1 MHRCTY
7 SPHHFPRLRFSSTT
21 TTSSKKSTDRC
32 LLAFTC
38 AILLFTFCH
47 RLLPRFE
54 LIPRNPRG
62 NRPEPFARFIQ
73 SLQTRVLLARWSSR
87 CTVFDLICAVHVCS
101 IRCVRACSC
110 QTVCVHTR
118 GHVFPAKETEIGR
131 ESDRLKEKERT
142 NGHERERERKRESWE
157 YERGWQ
163 RKRGGRGMQR
173 I

>member
-1 MHRCTY
+1 MLRERRIPVHRCTH

-101 IRCVRACSC
+101 NDKVRACVFLPDSLC
-110 QTVCVHTR
+110 AHAGPCVPGKR
-118 GHVFPAKETEIGR
+118 DGDRQR
-131 ESDRLKEKERT
+131 E
-142 NGHERERERKRESWE
+142 
-157 YERGWQ
+157 
-163 RKRGGRGMQR
+163 
-173 I
+173 